1 MRILG
6 VAALVGVGGYILG
19 VVVGIALVQLLSP
32 NRFDQG
38 MESVMTGFFVVG
50 PAGAVLAFAVALLV
64 QLLGRG
70 KG

>member
-19 VVVGIALVQLLSP
+19 VVAGIALVQLLSP
-32 NRFDQG
+32 NRFDQD
-38 MESVMTGFFVVG
+38 MESVMTGFFVAG